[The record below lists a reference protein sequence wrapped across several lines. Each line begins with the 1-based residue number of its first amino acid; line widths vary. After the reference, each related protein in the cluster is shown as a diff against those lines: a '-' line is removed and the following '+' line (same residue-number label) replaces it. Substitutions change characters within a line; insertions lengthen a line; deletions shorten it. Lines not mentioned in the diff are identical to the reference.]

1 MTTTRTARKAAP
13 KAAPKTQAKAKT
25 TQASAPQPEPT
36 QGEGGLLGMVRSS
49 LKGVEG
55 AALGFTSL
63 STSVLSGVGLPDG
76 ASSTIKSG
84 TEQMVHGVTGSIDAI
99 ASGSMKVAG
108 KGFSLVS
115 GGLRF

>member
-1 MTTTRTARKAAP
+1 MTTTRTTRKAAS
-13 KAAPKTQAKAKT
+13 KTTTRSAPKT
-25 TQASAPQPEPT
+25 APPTEVPE
-36 QGEGGLLGMVRSS
+36 ESRGLLGMVRST

-55 AALGFTSL
+55 AAVGLTSL
-63 STSVLSGVGLPDG
+63 STSVLSGVGLPDS
-76 ASSTIKSG
+76 ASSTIKGG

-115 GGLRF
+115 SGIRF

>member
-13 KAAPKTQAKAKT
+13 KAAPKAPKAT
-25 TQASAPQPEPT
+25 AAPPQQVED
-36 QGEGGLLGMVRSS
+36 EGGLLGMVRSS

-63 STSVLSGVGLPDG
+63 STSVLSGVGLPES

-84 TEQMVHGVTGSIDAI
+84 TDQMVHGVTGSIGAI

-115 GGLRF
+115 GGIRF